1 MTTKKVPKIEDVEN
15 KKSYADETKRKNFE
29 RVNKIAEKNAN
40 NETSKK
46 PDMALKK
53 MSNIKINNIQ

>member
-1 MTTKKVPKIEDVEN
+1 MT
-15 KKSYADETKRKNFE
+15 
-29 RVNKIAEKNAN
+29 EKNGN

-53 MSNIKINNIQ
+53 MSNIKINNIQEH